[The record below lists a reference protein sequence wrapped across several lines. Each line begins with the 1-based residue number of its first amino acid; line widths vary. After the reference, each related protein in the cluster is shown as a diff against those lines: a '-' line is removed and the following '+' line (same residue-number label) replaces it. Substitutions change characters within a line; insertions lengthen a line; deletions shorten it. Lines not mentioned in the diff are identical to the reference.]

1 MPESEQEQND
11 PASAFASPTRVG
23 SDRRKENRKLLHTHV
38 LLTLDDGTQLD
49 EYSLD
54 VSDSGLCV
62 SSQLNLHPGDT
73 CSISLRL
80 VLQYGVVDFSA
91 RAKINY
97 SVLARDAGGFK
108 VGLQFLQLS
117 QAAEDTLRHYLR
129 D

>member
-1 MPESEQEQND
+1 MSESESEQND
-11 PASAFASPTRVG
+11 SAPAFAAPHQVAN
-23 SDRRKENRKLLHTHV
+23 DRRKENRKLLHTHV
-38 LLTLDDGTQLD
+38 ILTLQDGTQLD

-54 VSDSGLCV
+54 ISDSGMCV

-73 CSISLRL
+73 CSVFMRL
-80 VLQYGVVDFSA
+80 VLQYGVAEFSA

-97 SVLARDAGGFK
+97 SVLAREAGGFK
-108 VGLQFLQLS
+108 IGLNFLSLS